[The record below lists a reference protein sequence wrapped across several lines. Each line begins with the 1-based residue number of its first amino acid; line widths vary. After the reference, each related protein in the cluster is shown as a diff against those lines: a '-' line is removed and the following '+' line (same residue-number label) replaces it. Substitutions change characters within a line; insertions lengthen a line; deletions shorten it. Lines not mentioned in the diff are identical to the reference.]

1 MRRRLI
7 WLAAFASLFL
17 GSWAV
22 FSIAKHVTL
31 AHAAAD
37 TAAQPFV
44 IQMYE
49 KTVSGTAPNQH
60 ARDRNFFNAVRS
72 DGSRSFGNFV
82 VAADGSWK
90 VLARRMN
97 LVPQRQFLQVLD
109 KLQLKSTDQMSDAGT
124 EHVIAAAHPSSCP
137 MPQPYESKGEGSF
150 LSYRVLKFDLR
161 LHDPGQGEQTESRW
175 VAPDLACNT
184 IWAHVIVK
192 NADGT
197 LKAETTQKT
206 VYIYKGA
213 PPAELF
219 AVNPGYVEVPPSEL
233 VIRGLTPPSGV
244 RPALDPAVQEKLKTF
259 DSRYEK
265 LYSDAAR

>member
-1 MRRRLI
+1 MRKRLI
-7 WLAAFASLFL
+7 WLAASASLVL
-17 GSWAV
+17 GAWV
-22 FSIAKHVTL
+22 IFSLAKHVTL

-60 ARDRNFFNAVRS
+60 TRDRNFFTAVRS
-72 DGSRSFGNFV
+72 DGSRSYGNFV
-82 VAADGSWK
+82 IAADGSWK

-97 LVPQRQFLQVLD
+97 LVPQRQLLQVVD
-109 KLQLKSTDQMSDAGT
+109 KLRLKSTFRMSDAGT

-137 MPQPYESKGEGSF
+137 MPRPYEFTGEGTF
-150 LSYRVLKFDLR
+150 LGYRVLKFDLH
-161 LHDPGQGEQTESRW
+161 LHDPGEGEQAESRW
-175 VAPDLACNT
+175 VAPNLACNT
-184 IWAHVIVK
+184 VWAQLIIK

-197 LKAETTQKT
+197 LKADTTQEA

-213 PPAELF
+213 PPVELF
-219 AVNPGYVEVPPSEL
+219 AVDPGYVEVPPSEL

-244 RPALDPAVQEKLKTF
+244 APALDPALQERLKTF
-259 DSRYEK
+259 DSRYKE
-265 LYSDAAR
+265 LHPDAAR